1 MFYKKAQALLQ
12 VHTINS
18 INAFFVHLKTNTMK
32 KFLPSL
38 FIVVITVFVTS
49 CAPRIYLP
57 DRTNAPMLREAGE
70 VKLTSSLKIQNN
82 TNAPH
87 TVVSPSFDL
96 AASPVKGLGIIAS
109 YRSTNRYAD
118 ENDIYDYSFQD
129 SIRYS
134 GSRAEFGVGYYLPFG
149 SRGLFDI
156 YGGVGFGS
164 VNRDNLQNYYGN
176 YEAKY
181 FQVFLQ
187 PSIGFYANDVFDM
200 CGGIKI
206 NFHKYNNFK
215 TDTISF
221 RYEFTDPKTDI
232 EDPTFLMLGPFM
244 NLNVGYK
251 YAKFNMQFGAN
262 FSASKPYLR
271 IETPFYLSMGVTLA
285 IAPRFWNG
293 GANRR
298 EAPQY

>member
-1 MFYKKAQALLQ
+1 
-12 VHTINS
+12 
-18 INAFFVHLKTNTMK
+18 
-32 KFLPSL
+32 
-38 FIVVITVFVTS
+38 
-49 CAPRIYLP
+49 
-57 DRTNAPMLREAGE
+57 MLREAGE

-181 FQVFLQ
+181 FQVFLLRQ
-187 PSIGFYANDVFDM
+187 LQCLPMLSIGFSKRMRRFIRFPVGRSRKFIFKIPFRQFYRVHSFQRQMKQLVLNGACRQIYNLLRQVDRSIMILAYFTYEI
-200 CGGIKI
+200 GIYLQI
-206 NFHKYNNFK
+206 IHL
-215 TDTISF
+215 
-221 RYEFTDPKTDI
+221 PKHS
-232 EDPTFLMLGPFM
+232 
-244 NLNVGYK
+244 V
-251 YAKFNMQFGAN
+251 
-262 FSASKPYLR
+262 
-271 IETPFYLSMGVTLA
+271 LSYS
-285 IAPRFWNG
+285 RN
-293 GANRR
+293 
-298 EAPQY
+298 